1 MIHMALATQV
11 TSLCLFLCAVRGVR
25 MHDKPCRSVD
35 EMDVH
40 FTLNTTNLFGDLAQ
54 KQSQTASSAGKRVT
68 PHKHQ
73 VHKAVCAS

>member
-1 MIHMALATQV
+1 
-11 TSLCLFLCAVRGVR
+11 